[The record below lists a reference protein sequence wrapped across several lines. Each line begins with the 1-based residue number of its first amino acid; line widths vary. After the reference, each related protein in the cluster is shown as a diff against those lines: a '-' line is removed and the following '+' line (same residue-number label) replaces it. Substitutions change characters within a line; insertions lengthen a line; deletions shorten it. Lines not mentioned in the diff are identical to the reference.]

1 MMFRRLRI
9 VLTAALLLTAPAAS
23 ASPLVADLSDHLIKI
38 TTGFTGTDVLLFG
51 ATDGPGQVIVVVRGP
66 DHQIIVRRKERAAG
80 IWVNGANRYFESAP
94 SFYAVSSS
102 APVEKLLPLDVRR
115 RHRIGVATLNVASAG
130 PDADAVEYGTALVRK
145 LTEQGLYQRETGI
158 VRFLGNQL
166 FRVDLHFPAN
176 VPTGTYSVQVFL
188 VRDGKIASAQTTP
201 LFVSK
206 VGAGAFIFRAA
217 QNQPALYGLAAI
229 LIALLAGWIA
239 ATVFRKG

>member
-94 SFYAVSSS
+94 RFMRCPAARRSKSCCRSTCAADTGS
-102 APVEKLLPLDVRR
+102 ALP
-115 RHRIGVATLNVASAG
+115 
-130 PDADAVEYGTALVRK
+130 P
-145 LTEQGLYQRETGI
+145 
-158 VRFLGNQL
+158 
-166 FRVDLHFPAN
+166 
-176 VPTGTYSVQVFL
+176 
-188 VRDGKIASAQTTP
+188 
-201 LFVSK
+201 
-206 VGAGAFIFRAA
+206 
-217 QNQPALYGLAAI
+217 
-229 LIALLAGWIA
+229 
-239 ATVFRKG
+239 